1 MVLIMDENS
10 YHGCKFIRWMLRR
23 QPLQGKCEARMNAD
37 VGAQG
42 KKSLR
47 IAEKCVTIDP
57 RTSRSQAIKHQDS
70 STANGLVLFCNE
82 EERLEFF

>member
-1 MVLIMDENS
+1 
-10 YHGCKFIRWMLRR
+10 
-23 QPLQGKCEARMNAD
+23 MNAD

-47 IAEKCVTIDP
+47 IAEECVTIDP
-57 RTSRSQAIKHQDS
+57 RSSGSQAIKHQDS
-70 STANGLVLFCNE
+70 STANGLVLFFNEE

>member
-1 MVLIMDENS
+1 MYIHPLDAPSPTPGRSI
-10 YHGCKFIRWMLRR
+10 C
-23 QPLQGKCEARMNAD
+23 LQGKCEARMNAD

-47 IAEKCVTIDP
+47 IAEECVTIDP
-57 RTSRSQAIKHQDS
+57 RSSRSQAIKHQDS
-70 STANGLVLFCNE
+70 STANGLVLFFNEE

>member
-1 MVLIMDENS
+1 
-10 YHGCKFIRWMLRR
+10 
-23 QPLQGKCEARMNAD
+23 MNAD

-47 IAEKCVTIDP
+47 IAEECVTIDP
-57 RTSRSQAIKHQDS
+57 RSSGSQAIKHQDS